1 MKEKEYIHIVNS
13 LKEDL
18 KQIDE
23 GESLELSEIH
33 RAIVLCQVALTKLK
47 KYTFL
52 CSFDSEEEEITFYKN
67 YKGFALTQLIYFE
80 EIRTIEIQFP
90 ELSLNSQRDF
100 ILRHEHRLKKFFKK
114 HDSLVQYVE
123 LNFSNLDSLFFTIKP
138 LRKNYCELDEQK
150 YIDLSSYSE
159 YDLLIAKVKGFKK
172 VLEYLKLRFKAIDDF
187 IRYGKPLYPQ
197 KTLNWTGTKTQLTE
211 LIYALHASKSINNG
225 KVDII
230 EIQRH
235 FESMFRIK
243 LNDIYKIFS
252 EIKGRQKSRTKFLE
266 EMIEDFLEELNKSY
280 R

>member
-1 MKEKEYIHIVNS
+1 
-13 LKEDL
+13 
-18 KQIDE
+18 
-23 GESLELSEIH
+23 
-33 RAIVLCQVALTKLK
+33 RAIALCQVTLTKLK

-52 CSFDSEEEEITFYKN
+52 YPFDSQEEEIDFYKN
-67 YKGFALTQLIYFE
+67 YKGFVLTNLICFE

-123 LNFSNLDSLFFTIKP
+123 LNISNLDNLFFTIKSIKKTYRTLEEP
-138 LRKNYCELDEQK
+138 K
-150 YIDLSSYSE
+150 YADLGFYSE
-159 YDLLIAKVKGFKK
+159 YDFLIAKIKGFKK
-172 VLEYLKLRFKAIDDF
+172 VLEYLKYKFKAIDDF
-187 IRYGKPLYPQ
+187 MRYGKPLYPH

-225 KVDII
+225 KVDIV

-235 FESMFRIK
+235 FESMFQIK
-243 LNDIYKIFS
+243 LNDIYKIYS

-266 EMIEDFLEELNKSY
+266 EMMEDFLEELNKSF